1 LSALQDVDY
10 ITIFNEITPE
20 NLIRDIKPNIMV
32 KGDDYTLDKVV
43 GREIVE
49 GYGGRVELVPILK
62 GHSTTGTVD
71 KILQTQ
77 PPGKARS

>member
-1 LSALQDVDY
+1 MALALQ
-10 ITIFNEITPE
+10 
-20 NLIRDIKPNIMV
+20 PNIMV

-62 GHSTTGTVD
+62 GHSTTSTVE
-71 KILQTQ
+71 KILKNQ
-77 PPGKARS
+77 PGKARS